1 MLKVVLTIIK
11 GGVLNDLVDV
21 GEELLSALVV
31 LLAQVVTDG
40 LQVHGP
46 RHDAVVVCYQLL

>member
-1 MLKVVLTIIK
+1 MLTVIVTIIK

-21 GEELLSALVV
+21 GEELLAALVV
-31 LLAQVVTDG
+31 LLSQVVTDG
-40 LQVHGP
+40 LQVHGA